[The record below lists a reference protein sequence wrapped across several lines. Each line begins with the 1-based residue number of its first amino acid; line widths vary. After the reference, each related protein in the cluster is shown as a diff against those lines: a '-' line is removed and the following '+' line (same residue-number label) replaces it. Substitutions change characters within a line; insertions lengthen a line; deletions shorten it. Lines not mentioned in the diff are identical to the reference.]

1 MGAVIRSETARGAT
15 VTALRILT
23 VAVAYYVSGRIGLLR
38 QVTVHGAVVTPL
50 WPPTG
55 VALGC
60 LLYWGLRIWPGI
72 AVGALLA
79 VLSTGGS
86 SVDFGDI
93 GIIAGNTLA
102 PVCAL
107 LMLRRAD
114 FRMDMSRLRDGAAL
128 IFLGALGSMLI
139 SATTGSLM
147 LLFEDKLPKSGFW
160 PVWFAWWAGD
170 AMGVLMVTP
179 LLLVLRRARLPRRT
193 DRWVEGGALAVIAA
207 VVAPLATGS
216 HYALLFLV
224 FPLLIWAALRFEL
237 AGSAPCALLVAV
249 LAVVAATGRAGSFT
263 GLSLFEAMIGLTAL
277 NGSVAVT
284 ALLLAAVVTE
294 HKNVRRR
301 IERACDELADVVDQL
316 APAEQQRGWP
326 SSDTRRRDGR

>member
-15 VTALRILT
+15 ATALRILA

-79 VLSTGGS
+79 VASTGGS
-86 SVDFGDI
+86 SFGAGDF

-114 FRMDMSRLRDGAAL
+114 FRMDLSRLRDGAAL
-128 IFLGALGSMLI
+128 IFLGALGAMLI
-139 SATTGSLM
+139 SATTGSVV
-147 LLFEDKLPKSGFW
+147 LLLEDKLPKSGFW

-179 LLLVLRRARLPRRT
+179 LLLVLRRARLPWRT
-193 DRWVEGGALAVIAA
+193 DRWVEGGALVVAAA
-207 VVAPLATGS
+207 VVVPVATETQ
-216 HYALLFLV
+216 YALLFLV

-249 LAVVAATGRAGSFT
+249 LAVVAATGRAGPFM
-263 GLSLFEAMIGLTAL
+263 GLTLFEAMVGLTAL
-277 NGSVAVT
+277 NGSVALT
-284 ALLLAAVVTE
+284 ALLLAAIVTE

-301 IERACDELADVVDQL
+301 IERACEELADVVDQL
-316 APAEQQRGWP
+316 APAEQRRGWP
-326 SSDTRRRDGR
+326 STATRRRDSG

>member
-15 VTALRILT
+15 ATALRI
-23 VAVAYYVSGRIGLLR
+23 VAVAIAYYVSGRIGLLR

-72 AVGALLA
+72 AIGALLA
-79 VLSTGGS
+79 VAWTGHS
-86 SVDFGDI
+86 IDPGDI
-93 GIIAGNTLA
+93 AIVAGNTLA

-107 LMLRRAD
+107 LMLRRVG
-114 FRMDMSRLRDGAAL
+114 FRMALSRLRDGTAL
-128 IFLGALGSMLI
+128 IFLGALSSMLV
-139 SATTGSLM
+139 SATTGSTV
-147 LLFEDKLPKSGFW
+147 LLLDDKLPKSGFW

-179 LLLVLRRARLPRRT
+179 LLLLLRRARMPRRT
-193 DRWVEGGALAVIAA
+193 DRWVEAGALVVTAA
-207 VVAPLATGS
+207 VVVPVATGS

-249 LAVVAATGRAGSFT
+249 LAVIAATGRAGSFSSLT
-263 GLSLFEAMIGLTAL
+263 LFEAMINLTAL
-277 NGSVAVT
+277 NGSVALT
-284 ALLLAAVVTE
+284 ALLLAAIVTE
-294 HKNVRRR
+294 HQNVRRR
-301 IERACDELADVVDQL
+301 IERACEELADVVEQL
-316 APAEQQRGWP
+316 APAEQRRGWP
-326 SSDTRRRDGR
+326 SSDSRRRDGG